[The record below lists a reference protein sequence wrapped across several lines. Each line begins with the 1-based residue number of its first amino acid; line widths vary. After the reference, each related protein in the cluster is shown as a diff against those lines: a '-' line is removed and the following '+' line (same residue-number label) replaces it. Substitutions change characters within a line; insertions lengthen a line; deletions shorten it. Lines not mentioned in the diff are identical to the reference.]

1 MPRYVVYIN
10 YINRN
15 GSNVSTSSHLD
26 ASSESE
32 AKRMAISKINGR
44 VTSATVKKER
54 N

>member
-10 YINRN
+10 YISRN
-15 GSNVSTSSHLD
+15 GSNVSTSSHLE

-32 AKRMAISKINGR
+32 AKINGR
-44 VTSATVKKER
+44 VISATVKKES

>member
-15 GSNVSTSSHLD
+15 RRNVSTSSHFD

-32 AKRMAISKINGR
+32 AKRIVISKTNGR
-44 VTSATVKKER
+44 VTSATVKKES